1 MKRGSP
7 RYMAAYYRRCP
18 LVNIKHVALAHSLWP
33 SALPVA
39 TEQTHTYHSIS
50 SPLSLTLFICSV
62 LPSHYLFHFTT
73 FARLHFFFSVVC
85 FTVEG
90 METDKRSSS
99 SSAWEE
105 HCADHLVKTEIEA
118 AETLADLAHLAMRET
133 TGSRFP
139 DAPHFM
145 RHSHLDLSRSA
156 PPSGGEAIA
165 RQQLDER
172 SVACNSEQREGR
184 QDDCARH
191 MKMEQD
197 ADSLKTTS
205 YSAVRC
211 SKSRRNLT
219 EEEKEARRIRRILAN
234 RESARQTI
242 RRRQALCEDL
252 TRKASNLVLE
262 NENLKKE
269 MALKEYQSLETTN
282 KHLKAQIAKTINS
295 EVDKAPVEQESSMA
309 EVTNLSGNAPWFV
322 CNHFPVTQLFW
333 PPIIQ
338 SSNPVQVQHQ
348 PFSSIPVPPTVSL
361 PCSSETGSFHKQNSL
376 ANDNRTQNPLY
387 MVPCPW
393 LFPLPDFGN
402 GQPAPPSIGLIDKRD
417 ELSLGK
423 QCSSSL
429 SLNTAATVDYQPDLP
444 MKAKT
449 VASGWTEARST
460 HDAGHTTI
468 MFPLNGAEQKT
479 GSHIIGN
486 FHGPSL
492 DHNGHVSAVKQEQE
506 QEHDLELQLHSVPKL
521 SLSSTTSH
529 TATSPQEKQQ
539 TKVLC
544 SGKNVVDAVA
554 AAEAR
559 KRRKELTRFK
569 SIHNRQSGMHC

>member
-219 EEEKEARRIRRILAN
+219 E
-234 RESARQTI
+234 
-242 RRRQALCEDL
+242 ALCEDL

-262 NENLKKE
+262 NENLKKEKE

-309 EVTNLSGNAPWFV
+309 EVTNLS
-322 CNHFPVTQLFW
+322 
-333 PPIIQ
+333 
-338 SSNPVQVQHQ
+338 
-348 PFSSIPVPPTVSL
+348 
-361 PCSSETGSFHKQNSL
+361 
-376 ANDNRTQNPLY
+376 
-387 MVPCPW
+387 
-393 LFPLPDFGN
+393 
-402 GQPAPPSIGLIDKRD
+402 
-417 ELSLGK
+417 
-423 QCSSSL
+423 
-429 SLNTAATVDYQPDLP
+429 AATVDYQPDLP